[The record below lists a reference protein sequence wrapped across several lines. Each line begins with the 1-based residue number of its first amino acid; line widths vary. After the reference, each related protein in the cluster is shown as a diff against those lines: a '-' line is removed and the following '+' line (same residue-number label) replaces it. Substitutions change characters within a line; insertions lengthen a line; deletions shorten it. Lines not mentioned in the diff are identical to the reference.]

1 VMGLVSSGIDSVRVF
16 ELPMGVWA
24 DGGVVAGPRVCL
36 VRWRSA
42 WVDKLH
48 QVYVNGRYGGAT
60 VDCEQR
66 QIVVQAPSSFERA
79 VRVEV
84 FAVEPGEAGVDFGD
98 ELKQGDGDSGRVK
111 LSLLRS
117 QRLAAGASFEVY
129 FDGGSGEVD
138 YEHLIGEGPVWG
150 CWQDKAGLGL
160 ARFGEGDFGYEWAA
174 GVGFSRGRFALGE
187 FGVDADVIEWVS
199 PALEAGVYRFGIKV
213 IDEAGNES
221 AASETEEMTVI
232 SAARPAEG
240 LKVLSFNEET
250 NEMVL
255 GVLE

>member
-1 VMGLVSSGIDSVRVF
+1 M
-16 ELPMGVWA
+16 
-24 DGGVVAGPRVCL
+24 
-36 VRWRSA
+36 
-42 WVDKLH
+42 
-48 QVYVNGRYGGAT
+48 
-60 VDCEQR
+60 
-66 QIVVQAPSSFERA
+66 VQAPSCFERA

-84 FAVEPGEAGVDFGD
+84 FAVEPGEADFDFGD
-98 ELKQGDGDSGRVK
+98 ELKQDDGDSGRVK

-117 QRLAAGASFEVY
+117 QSLPAGARFEVY

-138 YEHLIGEGPVWG
+138 YEQPIGEGPVWG

-160 ARFGEGDFGYEWAA
+160 ARFGDGDFGYEWAA
-174 GVGFSRGRFALGE
+174 GVGFGRGGFALGE
-187 FGVDADVIEWVS
+187 FGVDADIVEWVS
-199 PALEAGVYRFGIKV
+199 PALEVGVYRFGIKV

-221 AASETEEMTVI
+221 AASETGEVMVI
-232 SAARPAEG
+232 PAARPAEG